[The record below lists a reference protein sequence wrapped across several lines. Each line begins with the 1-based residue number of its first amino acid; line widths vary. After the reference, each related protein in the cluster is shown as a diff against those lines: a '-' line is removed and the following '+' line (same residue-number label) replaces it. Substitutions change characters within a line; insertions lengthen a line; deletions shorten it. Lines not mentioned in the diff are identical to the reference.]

1 MAAELDIAKEI
12 WPSGRGVPDRTL
24 RCRHCSKRNRVAVA
38 SAALRPDR
46 YHCGACKKALF
57 VGADEPLRGL
67 ASEAY
72 QHSLDRR
79 WLGILRSVPGL
90 PEFVRW
96 AFEQVGDRSAQQ
108 LFMSDAIHCDENQF
122 PELVALV
129 DLARTRL
136 DLPVCPTVYL
146 GESPHM
152 NAATTGVRAPMI
164 VVRSALLD
172 QMDDAQLLG
181 ILGHE
186 LGHLHAGHPLY
197 QTVARLA
204 LFAGSTFSPLVRAAG
219 FPLGHAL
226 LEWSRCAELT
236 ADRAALLASRDVPAC
251 IGMLLT
257 LAGGNRPGTASRT
270 EIRLG
275 PFIEQCRTLEA
286 TKGKHTIEGVLEGYF
301 TMDRTHPH
309 VAARVVRLLEWVE
322 HGSFL
327 PIMAG
332 QYVRRRRRR
341 RRSKS
346 EAQQLAPATLGA
358 EAGAHEGEGP

>member
-1 MAAELDIAKEI
+1 MGADLDIERDI
-12 WPSGRGVPDRTL
+12 WPTGRAVPNRTI
-24 RCRHCSKRNRVAVA
+24 RCRHCSRRNRVEVA
-38 SAALRPDR
+38 SAALRPER

-57 VGADEPLRGL
+57 LPRDEPFRGL

-108 LFMSDAIHCDENQF
+108 LFMSDAILCDQQQF

-129 DLARTRL
+129 DRARKRL
-136 DLPVCPTVYL
+136 DLPLCPTVYL

-152 NAATTGVRAPMI
+152 NAATTGVRSPVI

-172 QMDDAQLLG
+172 QMDDDQLLG

-197 QTVARLA
+197 QTVARMMLY
-204 LFAGSTFSPLVRAAG
+204 AGSTLSPVVRAAG

-257 LAGGNRPGTASRT
+257 LAGGNRPGTTSRT
-270 EIRLG
+270 QIRLG
-275 PFIEQCRTLEA
+275 PFIEQCRALQA
-286 TKGKHTIEGVLEGYF
+286 SKGRNSVEGLLEGYF

-322 HGSFL
+322 HGSYL
-327 PIMAG
+327 PILAG
-332 QYVRRRRRR
+332 HYVRRRRRR
-341 RRSKS
+341 PKSK
-346 EAQQLAPATLGA
+346 EVRQLSSNVADPSPVV
-358 EAGAHEGEGP
+358 EGEGP